1 MKMKNVLSAAL
12 TGALMLSLFAGCS
25 GGSGS
30 SPSPSASASPEAS
43 QQPEATTIQ
52 VAALESGY
60 GADMWRE
67 VADAFTAQTGIQVQL
82 TVDKKLEDVI
92 GPAMQGG
99 EFPDVIHLA
108 TGREAGL
115 TDQFIKDNNIMDIT
129 DVLSMTV
136 PGEDVKVSDKIAGGF
151 TDTSLTNP
159 YGDGKTYLYRILR

>member
-12 TGALMLSLFAGCS
+12 TRRPDALPVCRVLRRQR
-25 GGSGS
+25 S

-115 TDQFIKDNNIMDIT
+115 TISSSRT
-129 DVLSMTV
+129 T
-136 PGEDVKVSDKIAGGF
+136 
-151 TDTSLTNP
+151 TSWISPTCSP
-159 YGDGKTYLYRILR
+159 

>member
-92 GPAMQGG
+92 GPA
-99 EFPDVIHLA
+99 A
-108 TGREAGL
+108 GR
-115 TDQFIKDNNIMDIT
+115 
-129 DVLSMTV
+129 
-136 PGEDVKVSDKIAGGF
+136 
-151 TDTSLTNP
+151 
-159 YGDGKTYLYRILR
+159 RIP

>member
-82 TVDKKLEDVI
+82 TSPWI
-92 GPAMQGG
+92 RSWRM
-99 EFPDVIHLA
+99 
-108 TGREAGL
+108 
-115 TDQFIKDNNIMDIT
+115 
-129 DVLSMTV
+129 SSV
-136 PGEDVKVSDKIAGGF
+136 PLCRAAN
-151 TDTSLTNP
+151 SLT
-159 YGDGKTYLYRILR
+159 

>member
-82 TVDKKLEDVI
+82 TVD
-92 GPAMQGG
+92 
-99 EFPDVIHLA
+99 
-108 TGREAGL
+108 
-115 TDQFIKDNNIMDIT
+115 
-129 DVLSMTV
+129 
-136 PGEDVKVSDKIAGGF
+136 
-151 TDTSLTNP
+151 
-159 YGDGKTYLYRILR
+159 